1 MQYSS
6 DKAEVSR
13 EEDTHWLEVL
23 EFSLGLYMVVS
34 RTAHILYANRAMR
47 NWLAEETS
55 ALCERSG
62 HLAATELDKALELR
76 RWIAAIF
83 STPDPSVR
91 FLTIERGD
99 ALPLILRAQVA
110 EPAEPGDEESCR
122 RLAFIS
128 VHDALA
134 FRSLG
139 ELSQLFGLTAA
150 ERVLAEHI
158 LSGDSVSDAQVA
170 LGVTANTVRTHL
182 KSIYRKT
189 GAHNQA
195 DLVRLLKELACI
207 ASRAETSSRGP
218 LDHSDASPLRAE
230 LRASQVWNAP

>member
-139 ELSQLFGLTAA
+139 ELSQLFGPYLCRA
-150 ERVLAEHI
+150 R
-158 LSGDSVSDAQVA
+158 SC
-170 LGVTANTVRTHL
+170 RTH
-182 KSIYRKT
+182 SER
-189 GAHNQA
+189 
-195 DLVRLLKELACI
+195 RLGE
-207 ASRAETSSRGP
+207 R
-218 LDHSDASPLRAE
+218 
-230 LRASQVWNAP
+230 RASGARGHRQHSAHALEIDLP

>member
-1 MQYSS
+1 MQRLS
-6 DKAEVSR
+6 DKAQVSQ
-13 EEDTHWLEVL
+13 EENGPWLEVL
-23 EFSLGLYMVVS
+23 EFSLGLYVVVS
-34 RTAHILYANRAMR
+34 SNAHILYANRAMR
-47 NWLAEETS
+47 DWLAREAS

-62 HLAATELDKALELR
+62 HLAATEPDKALEVR
-76 RWIAAIF
+76 RWISAIF
-83 STPDPSVR
+83 SAPDPSAR

-110 EPAEPGDEESCR
+110 DPAELGDDESCR

-139 ELSQLFGLTAA
+139 ELSHLFGLTSA

-158 LSGDSVSDAQVA
+158 LSGDSVCDAQAA
-170 LGVTANTVRTHL
+170 LGITANTVRTHL

-207 ASRAETSSRGP
+207 ASEADTSSRAP
-218 LDHSDASPLRAE
+218 LDRSDPEGPRASP
-230 LRASQVWNAP
+230 VWNAH